1 MRWLL
6 GIVLVAAGACGG
18 SSGGADGGGGGD
30 GTGGSDGRIATGD
43 GGDSDGGGD
52 AARPDAPTGA
62 FIHPGLHVSRG
73 QLDAVKAKITAG
85 AQPWTA
91 LLARAQASSYGN
103 VDWVPHPVEI
113 MRCGNGG
120 DTTNIGCTDSR
131 RDALAA
137 WTLAL
142 IWFHTGDR
150 AYATAAIRI
159 LDAYATTLDE
169 VVFTSGDLSTY
180 NGPLQA
186 AWLAELFPRAAEL
199 IRYTD
204 AGWPEADASA
214 FGDMLTRAILP
225 RIRDDW
231 YGGGHN
237 WNTSMAN
244 GTINIG
250 VYTDSRE
257 IYDVGVAI
265 WRENVPF
272 AFYLASDG
280 ATPIPAPDFAKPD
293 GTWKDGRLET
303 EWFGQDEFGARENGM
318 VKEVCRDLTHT
329 QFTLASVT
337 YGAETAWI
345 QGLDLYAEQA
355 ERIVAANEF
364 VADLIDRYAPSPGND
379 AADVTTDAWL
389 CDGALTAQVMPT
401 FETVT
406 NHFVHRRGGA
416 MPRALAAR
424 AKGRAGGPYT
434 DLMMSWETLTH
445 GDVDAP

>member
-6 GIVLVAAGACGG
+6 VLGLVAAACGG
-18 SSGGADGGGGGD
+18 ASDDDGADGAAGLDGRRADGAAGGGD
-30 GTGGSDGRIATGD
+30 GGGPGVDGAL
-43 GGDSDGGGD
+43 
-52 AARPDAPTGA
+52 APDAPTGA
-62 FIHPGLHVSRG
+62 FVHPGLHVSRG
-73 QLDAVKAKITAG
+73 QLDVVKAKIAAG
-85 AQPWTA
+85 QQPWTG
-91 LLARAQASSYGN
+91 LLARARSSSYGN
-103 VDWVPHPVEI
+103 VDWVPQPVVT

-120 DTTNIGCTDSR
+120 DTTDLGCSDSR

-137 WTLAL
+137 YTLAL
-142 IWFHTGDR
+142 IYVYTGE
-150 AYATAAIRI
+150 APYAAAAMRI

-169 VVFTSGDLSTY
+169 VVFTSGDTSTY

-199 IRYTD
+199 IRYSD
-204 AGWPEADASA
+204 AGWPEADARA
-214 FGDMLTRAILP
+214 FGDMLVRAILP

-272 AFYLASDG
+272 AFYLATDG

-293 GTWKDGRLET
+293 GTWKDGRLES
-303 EWFGQDEFGARENGM
+303 EWYGQVEFGARENGM

-345 QGLDLYAEQA
+345 QGLDLYAEQQT
-355 ERIVAANEF
+355 RIVAAHEF
-364 VADLIDRYAPSPGND
+364 VGDLLDRYAPSPGND
-379 AADVTTDAWL
+379 QATVTTDAYL
-389 CDGALTAQVMPT
+389 CDGELIAQVMPT

-406 NHFVHRRGGA
+406 NHYVHRRGVA
-416 MPRALAAR
+416 MPRSLAQR